1 MKRLKSIGAF
11 WYDFVVGDDW
21 RVAVVVVAALALTAL
36 LVHAAGVN
44 AWWLLPLCVFAAL
57 GWSLHRA
64 TSRKPL
70 RARPRRAAARAPSDP
85 GGPGTGRG
93 RRCGHG
99 NRRAGWPGA
108 AAFAR

>member
-21 RVAVVVVAALALTAL
+21 RGAAVVVLALALTAL

-44 AWWLLPLCVFAAL
+44 AWWLLPACVFGAL

-64 TSRKPL
+64 TS
-70 RARPRRAAARAPSDP
+70 
-85 GGPGTGRG
+85 GRG
-93 RRCGHG
+93 PSR
-99 NRRAGWPGA
+99 GA
-108 AAFAR
+108 